1 MLPELFKIP
10 SLGITIWTYGLLQA
24 VTFIVTLWVAVRLAA
39 ADGLP
44 KIKVFFFGIFLCP
57 VFLLGT
63 KLLMILTEWQSYDGD
78 WHRAISVGLPR
89 SVGAYYGGFLTA
101 LAVSGFLTRA
111 LRLPWRRT
119 VDACA
124 PGVAL
129 GGVTARLGCYAGGC
143 CWGKPTDSWI
153 GVSFTEKAHEA
164 TGVPINVSLVPI
176 QLIDAGVYLLIFALL
191 LWVRKRR
198 TFTGQV
204 FIAFMMLYSVARF
217 FTEFW
222 RDDPRGQV
230 LGLSTSQ
237 FISAMLFPLALAFYY
252 KSATR
257 LVGKSVGKSTEES
270 AVYEPLALSGTRS
283 QPAQPR

>member
-1 MLPELFKIP
+1 MLPELFKLP
-10 SLGITIWTYGLLQA
+10 VLGIPLSTYGLLQA
-24 VTFIVTLWVAVRLAA
+24 VTFVVALWVAVRLGA

-44 KIKVFFFGIFLCP
+44 KIKVYYLGIFLCP
-57 VFLLGT
+57 VFLLGA
-63 KLLMILTEWQSYDGD
+63 KLLMILTEWNTYGGD
-78 WHRAISVGLPR
+78 WHQGNSFVLLR
-89 SVGAYYGGFLTA
+89 SVGAYYGGLLTC
-101 LAVSGFLTRA
+101 LAVSPFLMRA

-124 PGVAL
+124 PGIAL
-129 GGVTARLGCYAGGC
+129 GGVTARLGCFAGGC
-143 CWGKPTDSWI
+143 CWGKPTDLWF
-153 GVSFTEKAHEA
+153 GVNFTEKAHEL
-164 TGVPINVSLVPI
+164 TGVPIGFSLVPI
-176 QLIDAGVYLLIFALL
+176 QLIEAGVYLLIFALL

-252 KSATR
+252 RIATR
-257 LVGKSVGKSTEES
+257 LVGKSTEES
-270 AVYEPLALSGTRS
+270 AVYEPLTLSGARG
-283 QPAQPR
+283 QPAQPL